1 MTGGARASGPRFR
14 TEERTVSGNPDI
26 WWAYWYFHLPNYAFS
41 VLFYTLFGRL
51 MLGFVVPPNTTN
63 YIYRWFCR
71 LTDWLLRLVDPIT
84 PRALPRALLPPIA
97 AFWVVIARV
106 IFFMVLFQ
114 AGLTPRMTPVGG

>member
-1 MTGGARASGPRFR
+1 M
-14 TEERTVSGNPDI
+14 SGNPDI
-26 WWAYWYFHLPNYAFS
+26 WWTYWYFHLPNYAFS

-51 MLGFVVPPNTTN
+51 MLGFFVPPNTTN

-71 LTDWLLRLVDPIT
+71 LTDWVIWLVEPIT
-84 PRALPRALLPPIA
+84 PRALPRVLLPPIA
-97 AFWVVIARV
+97 AFWIVIARV